1 MNAPLLTRISETLKK
16 EEGCKK
22 NNQGKHI
29 AYQDHLGYWTLGYGR
44 LIDPNKPGAGL
55 TEDEA
60 MALLFN
66 NIDESIEEC
75 RKNFQWFDDIPE
87 PVQEGLIYM
96 CFQLGM
102 PTLKKFKNCLAAIE
116 EGNYAEAAD
125 HCLDSNW
132 NKQTPR
138 RVNIVCNLF
147 TSV

>member
-22 NNQGKHI
+22 SKGKHI

-55 TEDEA
+55 TEEEA
-60 MALLFN
+60 TDLLFN

-75 RKNFQWFDDIPE
+75 RKNFQWFADIPE

-116 EGNYAEAAD
+116 EGNYADAAD

-138 RVNIVCNLF
+138 RVNIVYNLF